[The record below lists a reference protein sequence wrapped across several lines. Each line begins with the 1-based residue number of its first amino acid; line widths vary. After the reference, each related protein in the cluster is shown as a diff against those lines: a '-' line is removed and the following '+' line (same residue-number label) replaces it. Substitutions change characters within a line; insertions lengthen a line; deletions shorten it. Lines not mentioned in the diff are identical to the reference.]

1 MKVKKVIGPLQN
13 ATAPQLGEKGHFAK
27 LNKFAGKK
35 EFSQKASPCANLFL
49 NQRGRGTLTVPSHTL
64 PPSEGVGSYVY
75 RQTKGALPFPGRAPQ
90 LVEKEHFA
98 KLNKFAGK
106 ELISQ

>member
-75 RQTKGALPFPGRAPQ
+75 RQTERRMAINHAPFTFAICRENTVYSPEKSG
-90 LVEKEHFA
+90 VER
-98 KLNKFAGK
+98 
-106 ELISQ
+106 